1 MSLREKR
8 KNILV
13 FNNGTYGDGAI
24 LETVLKELKAFLN
37 AKNNQNNYNVIY
49 VTNKASILPDGTQPK
64 HIFDFPEFVLNDP
77 LLGPAD
83 SSQSLFDFVLNNAFY
98 VKSIADWSYSTVKV
112 LKDLYEKYN
121 PVGVIYNFSLLPAI
135 FRADHEFPN
144 MLRTKQIP
152 TFVFYYA
159 PGIPNQVT
167 PWIYDGRLRKRN
179 FQLYAPKHMSNA
191 SESWET
197 IMSRSTI
204 KPALSSFFNKDVRVE
219 SAVDLLGSLY
229 HLLAWP
235 PSLVPPIIPAND
247 DMRLIPVSYNMFT
260 QNPQKRPGVTPKED
274 KGRKLPQEVLRF
286 VQTHQQRKPLI
297 FMSFGSFVKI
307 PHFRAL
313 IPYLVHEL
321 VQTHAVIVHKTWKN
335 NDNDEDIC
343 PSASRQKDCYVHEG
357 FIDYD
362 KIIPDMT
369 IVMGSGSY
377 GLQTVCLKHQKP
389 MIMVP
394 IITEQYF
401 WAKNFQYFTGV
412 YYIDIADVYNEKI
425 NVQVKKAL
433 NSVYARK
440 SYQKSLPNSNSNTE
454 GVTIKPR
461 VTTFLK
467 QISQEMYTRQ
477 KFQLAENVMRKIK

>member
-24 LETVLKELKAFLN
+24 IETVLKELKAFLST
-37 AKNNQNNYNVIY
+37 KDKQNNYSIIY
-49 VTNKASILPDGTQPK
+49 ATNKASILPDGTQPK

-83 SSQSLFDFVLNNAFY
+83 SSQSLFDFVFNNAFH
-98 VKSIADWSYSTVKV
+98 VKSLADWSYSTVQV

-135 FRADHEFPN
+135 FRANHEFPD

-159 PGIPNQVT
+159 PGIPNQMT

-197 IMSRSTI
+197 IITRSTI
-204 KPALSSFFNKDVRVE
+204 KPTISTFFNTDVRIE
-219 SAVDLLGSLY
+219 TAVDLLGSLY

-235 PSLVPPIIPAND
+235 PSLVPPIVPANE

-260 QNPQKRPGVTPKED
+260 QSPQKRPGVTPKED
-274 KGRKLPQEVLRF
+274 KGKKLPQDVLRF
-286 VQTHQQRKPLI
+286 VQKHQQSKQPLV

-313 IPYLVHEL
+313 IPYLVNEL
-321 VQTHAVIVHKTWKN
+321 VQTHAVIVHKTWK
-335 NDNDEDIC
+335 DNDADIC
-343 PSASRQKDCYVHEG
+343 PPASRENNCYVHEG

-362 KIIPDMT
+362 KIIPYMT

-401 WAKNFQYFTGV
+401 WAKNFQHFTGV

-440 SYQKSLPNSNSNTE
+440 SYQSSDD
-454 GVTIKPR
+454 VTIKPR
-461 VTTFLK
+461 VMHFLK
-467 QISQEMYTRQ
+467 QISREMHNRNR
-477 KFQLAENVMRKIK
+477 FLLAETVMRKIK